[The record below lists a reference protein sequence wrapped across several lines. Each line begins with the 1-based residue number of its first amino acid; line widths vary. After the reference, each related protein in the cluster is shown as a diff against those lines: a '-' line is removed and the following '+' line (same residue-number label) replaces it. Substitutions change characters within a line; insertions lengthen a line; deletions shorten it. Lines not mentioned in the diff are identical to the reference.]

1 MPAGVTEGSVCAAA
15 AEWLLLH
22 ACLRGEDTAS
32 PSQPVVPE
40 VQPSGGANAVEHLPD
55 HDLFGLLQLLMSPF
69 GDSGAHQLQRVQPI
83 GMADLPPEASPMQ
96 LYEWLAAT
104 DPLLLDLER
113 LSAAMR
119 RGSVLRVRSGFRG
132 GVEAVRQER
141 RAESEH
147 AERSASQ
154 FTRVHRSMASPL
166 VCKGWKRGDE
176 AWSKSGSRAGAAC
189 EWGRTWGQ
197 EWAAVAASVQD
208 SHRDGCE
215 WFRMAAL

>member
-1 MPAGVTEGSVCAAA
+1 MCAAA

-32 PSQPVVPE
+32 PSHSVVPE

-55 HDLFGLLQLLMSPF
+55 HDLFGLLQLLISPF

-119 RGSVLRVRSGFRG
+119 RGSVLR
-132 GVEAVRQER
+132 
-141 RAESEH
+141 RA
-147 AERSASQ
+147 R
-154 FTRVHRSMASPL
+154 
-166 VCKGWKRGDE
+166 
-176 AWSKSGSRAGAAC
+176 
-189 EWGRTWGQ
+189 
-197 EWAAVAASVQD
+197 
-208 SHRDGCE
+208 
-215 WFRMAAL
+215 

>member
-1 MPAGVTEGSVCAAA
+1 MCAAA

-32 PSQPVVPE
+32 PSS
-40 VQPSGGANAVEHLPD
+40 QPSGGANAACTDRDYASLEHLPD
-55 HDLFGLLQLLMSPF
+55 HDLFRLLQLLMSPF
-69 GDSGAHQLQRVQPI
+69 GDSGAQQLQSVQPI

-132 GVEAVRQER
+132 GVEAVRQQR
-141 RAESEH
+141 RADFEH

-176 AWSKSGSRAGAAC
+176 AWSKWGSRAGAAC
-189 EWGRTWGQ
+189 EWGRAWGQ
-197 EWAAVAASVQD
+197 EWAAVAASVLQN
-208 SHRDGCE
+208 SHRDG
-215 WFRMAAL
+215 